1 VKPAALALLAA
12 LVFAGGALSG
22 AGRRPAPVP
31 VAPVSLRPA
40 PVTATPAPAPA
51 PALAAVRLVPRP
63 VRTYPPAPAGV
74 PAPPGKQRHDPCPGH
89 GRHKGHGCPGPAG
102 RAR

>member
-1 VKPAALALLAA
+1 MKPAALALLAA

-22 AGRRPAPVP
+22 AGRRPAPAP

-40 PVTATPAPAPA
+40 PVTATPAPA

-74 PAPPGKQRHDPCPGH
+74 PAPPGKQRHDPCPGR

>member
-1 VKPAALALLAA
+1 MKPAALALLAA

-40 PVTATPAPAPA
+40 PVTATPAPA